1 MHNVLRTLKSDSLAL
16 LLSLWLTT
24 AGIWHY
30 TIEICPSNECLS
42 YLNLSMKASHV
53 LKPHQHLGDNLWLD
67 SDADKPTI
75 MQTWN
80 QFTSLE
86 NCQGRFVFKS
96 RFNFK
101 GLRPTWHWP
110 HPHFVVPA
118 RIAWSSMDPPEPPA
132 GFITKPQILHQTQVK
147 TQRTPKDGLK
157 FLKHRCIGFCVH
169 WTVLSLSPI
178 VCGLLWQQCCPAWT
192 ILIVVTNVTLK
203 YNCHQCTFGRQQF
216 LRHQRLYPYQHW
228 AW

>member
-1 MHNVLRTLKSDSLAL
+1 MDIKECFTCITSQSLTDN
-16 LLSLWLTT
+16 SWNWT
-24 AGIWHY
+24 WY
-30 TIEICPSNECLS
+30 DRDREMSNESLS

-67 SDADKPTI
+67 SDADKRTI

-118 RIAWSSMDPPEPPA
+118 RSAWSSMDPPEPPA
-132 GFITKPQILHQTQVK
+132 GFITKPQILHQTQDPEK
-147 TQRTPKDGLK
+147 TRG
-157 FLKHRCIGFCVH
+157 
-169 WTVLSLSPI
+169 WS
-178 VCGLLWQQCCPAWT
+178 
-192 ILIVVTNVTLK
+192 
-203 YNCHQCTFGRQQF
+203 
-216 LRHQRLYPYQHW
+216 
-228 AW
+228 

>member
-1 MHNVLRTLKSDSLAL
+1 MYQKFDLKRGSTVVDFSANPVNNRKLNHKKHYAQCSMDIKECFTCITSQSLTDN
-16 LLSLWLTT
+16 SWNWT
-24 AGIWHY
+24 WY
-30 TIEICPSNECLS
+30 DRDREMSNESLS

-132 GFITKPQILHQTQVK
+132 GFITKPQILHQTQDPEK
-147 TQRTPKDGLK
+147 TRG
-157 FLKHRCIGFCVH
+157 
-169 WTVLSLSPI
+169 WS
-178 VCGLLWQQCCPAWT
+178 
-192 ILIVVTNVTLK
+192 
-203 YNCHQCTFGRQQF
+203 
-216 LRHQRLYPYQHW
+216 
-228 AW
+228 

>member
-1 MHNVLRTLKSDSLAL
+1 MIIHWTRKKHYAQCSMDIKECFTCITSQSLTDN
-16 LLSLWLTT
+16 SWNWT
-24 AGIWHY
+24 WY
-30 TIEICPSNECLS
+30 DRDMSNEGFS
-42 YLNLSMKASHV
+42 YINLSMKASHV

-118 RIAWSSMDPPEPPA
+118 RIAW
-132 GFITKPQILHQTQVK
+132 ILLSRLLGLSPSPKFSIRLK
-147 TQRTPKDGLK
+147 TQRKPGDGLK
-157 FLKHRCIGFCVH
+157 FSQTLLH
-169 WTVLSLSPI
+169 WLLCSLNCTLSLSYR
-178 VCGLLWQQCCPAWT
+178 LWSA
-192 ILIVVTNVTLK
+192 VTAVLSSLNDP
-203 YNCHQCTFGRQQF
+203 YSCHQC
-216 LRHQRLYPYQHW
+216 HIEI
-228 AW
+228 

>member
-1 MHNVLRTLKSDSLAL
+1 MNQKKNTMHNVLWTLKSVSLAL

-24 AGIWHY
+24 AGIWHD

-67 SDADKPTI
+67 SDADKRTI

-101 GLRPTWHWP
+101 GLWPTWHWP

-118 RIAWSSMDPPEPPA
+118 SQECMELHGSSWA
-132 GFITKPQILHQTQVK
+132 ARWVYHQAPNSPSDSRPREH
-147 TQRTPKDGLK
+147 QRM
-157 FLKHRCIGFCVH
+157 
-169 WTVLSLSPI
+169 VLSFSNTVALVSVFIELYSLSLLSSA
-178 VCGLLWQQCCPAWT
+178 VCCDSSAVQPERSL
-192 ILIVVTNVTLK
+192 
-203 YNCHQCTFGRQQF
+203 
-216 LRHQRLYPYQHW
+216 
-228 AW
+228 

>member
-1 MHNVLRTLKSDSLAL
+1 MYQKFDLKRGSTVVDFSANSANNRKMIIHWTRKNTMHNVLWTLKSVSLAL

-24 AGIWHY
+24 AGIGHD

-42 YLNLSMKASHV
+42 YLNLSMNASHV

-67 SDADKPTI
+67 SDADKRTI

-86 NCQGRFVFKS
+86 NCQWRFVFKS
-96 RFNFK
+96 CFKFK
-101 GLRPTWHWP
+101 GLWPTWHWP

-132 GFITKPQILHQTQVK
+132 GFITKPQILHQTQDPENTK
-147 TQRTPKDGLK
+147 G
-157 FLKHRCIGFCVH
+157 
-169 WTVLSLSPI
+169 WS
-178 VCGLLWQQCCPAWT
+178 
-192 ILIVVTNVTLK
+192 
-203 YNCHQCTFGRQQF
+203 
-216 LRHQRLYPYQHW
+216 
-228 AW
+228 